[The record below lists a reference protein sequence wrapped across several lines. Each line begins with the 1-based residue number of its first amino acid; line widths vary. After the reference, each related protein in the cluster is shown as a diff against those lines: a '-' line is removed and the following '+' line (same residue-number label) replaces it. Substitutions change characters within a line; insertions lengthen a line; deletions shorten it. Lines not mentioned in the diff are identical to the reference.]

1 MSIRH
6 RLIVWLLSSV
16 LAGGLIAAGVVFFQ
30 AREEANELF
39 DYQLRQLALTLRDR
53 IYLPSQ
59 LAEVLQGE
67 EALDFVIQVW
77 APDGTRL
84 YNSHP
89 RLRVPGAVQIGFSDV
104 QGDDERWRVFA
115 IQQRGLTIQV
125 AQPLSERGRLA
136 LAAAWRTLIP
146 FLVALPLMGFLIW
159 RLVGRELRF
168 LESTAQAIARRTPEA
183 LEPIAGGEIPE
194 EIQPLVAA
202 LNGLLGRLGSALTQQ
217 RHFIADAAHELRTP
231 LTALRLQLQLAERA
245 QDASERAKAHGML
258 REGIARATRVVEQ
271 LLALARQDPDAPV
284 EGEAPVD
291 LAELAR
297 SVADAQ
303 APAAEA
309 KGLSL
314 AVDAPGPVVVQG
326 ERDALRA
333 LLENLVD
340 NAIRY
345 TPSGNVT
352 VRAGIDGDP
361 FLEVE
366 DTGPGIPRAERERVF
381 DRFYRGEATAGSGS
395 GLGLAIVR
403 RIAQRHGGEVQLL
416 DSSAGTGLRVR
427 VIFPPRENDRPNP
440 SRIPVDG
447 NSTGYRP
454 I

>member
-6 RLIVWLLSSV
+6 RLLVWLLSSV
-16 LAGGLIAAGVVFFQ
+16 LAGGLLAAGVVFFQ
-30 AREEANELF
+30 ARAEANQLF

-84 YNSHP
+84 YISHP
-89 RLRVPGAVQIGFSDV
+89 KLHVPSAVQLGFSEV
-104 QGDDERWRVFA
+104 RTEEGRWRVFA

-125 AQPLSERGRLA
+125 AQPLSARGRLA

-146 FLVALPLMGFLIW
+146 FLIALPLIGLLIW

-168 LESTAQAIARRTPEA
+168 LESTAQAVARRTPEA
-183 LEPIAGGEIPE
+183 LEPIAGEAIPE

-202 LNGLLGRLGSALTQQ
+202 LNGLLGRLGHALSQQ

-245 QDASERAKAHGML
+245 QDPADRERAHAML
-258 REGIARATRVVEQ
+258 RDGIARATRVVEQ

-284 EGEAPVD
+284 ESRAPVD

-297 SVADAQ
+297 NVAHAQ
-303 APAAEA
+303 AATAEGR
-309 KGLSL
+309 GLSL
-314 AVDAPGPVVVQG
+314 GVEGAPAVASGDAN
-326 ERDALRA
+326 ALRT
-333 LLENLVD
+333 LLENLLD

-345 TPSGNVT
+345 TPSGHVT
-352 VRAGIDGDP
+352 LRTGSAGGEAW
-361 FLEVE
+361 LEVE
-366 DTGPGIPRAERERVF
+366 DSGPGIPRAERERVF
-381 DRFYRGEATAGSGS
+381 DRFYRGEAIATGGS

-403 RIAQRHGGEVQLL
+403 RIAERHRGRVELL
-416 DSSAGTGLRVR
+416 DPVEGRGLRAR
-427 VIFPPRENDRPNP
+427 VTLPAAE
-440 SRIPVDG
+440 
-447 NSTGYRP
+447 
-454 I
+454 

>member
-16 LAGGLIAAGVVFFQ
+16 LAGGLIAAGVVFVQ
-30 AREEANELF
+30 ARAEANELF

-89 RLRVPGAVQIGFSDV
+89 RLVVPGAVQIGFSDV
-104 QGDDERWRVFA
+104 DGPDERWRVFA

-125 AQPLSERGRLA
+125 AQPLSERSRLA

-146 FLVALPLMGFLIW
+146 FLVALPLIGLLIW

-168 LESTAQAIARRTPEA
+168 LESTALDIARRTPES
-183 LEPIAGGEIPE
+183 LEPIVVGEEAIPE
-194 EIQPLVAA
+194 EIQPLVTA
-202 LNGLLGRLGSALTQQ
+202 LNGLLGRLGHALTQQ

-245 QDASERAKAHGML
+245 QDAVEREKAHGML

-284 EGEAPVD
+284 EGSAPVD
-291 LAELAR
+291 IAELAK
-297 SVADAQ
+297 SVAHAQ
-303 APAAEA
+303 EPAAA
-309 KGLSL
+309 ACGLSL
-314 AVDAPGPVVVQG
+314 AIEASEPVIVRG
-326 ERDALRA
+326 EPDALRA

-345 TPSGNVT
+345 TPSGGVT
-352 VRAGIDGDP
+352 VRATRDADDAV
-361 FLEVE
+361 LEVE
-366 DTGPGIPRAERERVF
+366 DTGPGIPDAERARVF
-381 DRFYRGEATAGSGS
+381 DRFYRGESAATGGS

-403 RIAQRHGGEVQLL
+403 RIAQRHRGRVELL
-416 DSSAGTGLRVR
+416 DTVDGTGLRVR
-427 VIFPPRENDRPNP
+427 VTLPREAGRRDQ
-440 SRIPVDG
+440 SL
-447 NSTGYRP
+447 
-454 I
+454 